1 MTRLEAGALRPK
13 REPADLGEVVGSTL
27 ARAAKVLAGHR
38 VEVELAPDLP
48 LLPLDEVLFEQA
60 LFNVLDNA
68 AKYAP
73 PGTQVTLRAWS
84 DPAQQEVRLQVLDEG
99 PGIAPAAL
107 ASVFEKFYRAP
118 QIDRRKAGHRAGA
131 GDRARLRRPRWAD
144 GSRRRTAPTRR
155 ARRSPSSCKAA
166 AP

>member
-13 REPADLGEVVGSTL
+13 CDPADLGEVVGSTL

-84 DPAQQEVRLQVLDEG
+84 DPAQHEVRLQVLDEG

-107 ASVFEKFYRAP
+107 SSVFEKFYRAP
-118 QIDRRKAGHRAGA
+118 QIDRRKAGTGLGLAIARGFVTAMGGRIEAANRTDAPGA
-131 GDRARLRRPRWAD
+131 AFTFVL
-144 GSRRRTAPTRR
+144 
-155 ARRSPSSCKAA
+155 KAA